1 MIIDV
6 RCEVVCQL
14 QQNCNESTEGLMEQV
29 VSQHRVEVL
38 KVCVAI
44 IITCVIILAVITG
57 LLNLADC
64 INTRYNQNLT

>member
-1 MIIDV
+1 MLP
-6 RCEVVCQL
+6 VCVSSQERL
-14 QQNCNESTEGLMEQV
+14 RDIVEKLTV